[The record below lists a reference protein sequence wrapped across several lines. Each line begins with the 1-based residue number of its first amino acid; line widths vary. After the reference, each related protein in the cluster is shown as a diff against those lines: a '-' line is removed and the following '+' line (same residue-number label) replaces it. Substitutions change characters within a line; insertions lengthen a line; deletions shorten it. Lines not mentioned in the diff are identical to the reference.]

1 MKHEPWLEK
10 WSYEDDKVILEYE
23 DGATLRVTRV
33 DFIRA
38 FGVIIGL
45 TKAEAEKSMGSKTK
59 EAIAMATI
67 LEQYRKRQNEI
78 REQIAANSLPLDQML
93 IMQELNYR
101 ICVLET
107 FESLCKSAPVTM
119 DTKAMGFHFQ
129 LVDAYV
135 RFTLNERKFGPKTDA
150 EGQKKRET
158 ALQSFTQVAQDGRKR
173 FSSFS
178 ASTQE
183 QYKTCINNY
192 IKTILP
198 VWMQYRNTYINF

>member
-1 MKHEPWLEK
+1 
-10 WSYEDDKVILEYE
+10 
-23 DGATLRVTRV
+23 
-33 DFIRA
+33 
-38 FGVIIGL
+38 
-45 TKAEAEKSMGSKTK
+45 
-59 EAIAMATI
+59 MATI
-67 LEQYRKRQNEI
+67 LEQYRNRQNEI

-119 DTKAMGFHFQ
+119 DTKSMGFHFQ

-158 ALQSFTQVAQDGRKR
+158 ALQSFTQVVQDGRKR
-173 FSSFS
+173 FSSFN

-183 QYKTCINNY
+183 QYKTCMQTPY
-192 IKTILP
+192 DFEEERLTKAFMELP
-198 VWMQYRNTYINF
+198 LKRRQVMELLFLADLSEAETAKRLNCSLQYVRNQRCIALKKLRSRLMEGGDDE

>member
-1 MKHEPWLEK
+1 
-10 WSYEDDKVILEYE
+10 
-23 DGATLRVTRV
+23 
-33 DFIRA
+33 
-38 FGVIIGL
+38 
-45 TKAEAEKSMGSKTK
+45 
-59 EAIAMATI
+59 MATI

-119 DTKAMGFHFQ
+119 DTKSMGFHFQ

-135 RFTLNERKFGPKTDA
+135 RFTLNERKFGPKTDV

-158 ALQSFTQVAQDGRKR
+158 ALQSFTQVVQDASVSPALTHLRR
-173 FSSFS
+173 SSTKP
-178 ASTQE
+178 ASTITSKRSCLSGCSIATPISISKE
-183 QYKTCINNY
+183 
-192 IKTILP
+192 
-198 VWMQYRNTYINF
+198 VF

>member
-1 MKHEPWLEK
+1 
-10 WSYEDDKVILEYE
+10 
-23 DGATLRVTRV
+23 
-33 DFIRA
+33 
-38 FGVIIGL
+38 
-45 TKAEAEKSMGSKTK
+45 
-59 EAIAMATI
+59 MATI
-67 LEQYRKRQNEI
+67 LEQYRKRQNDI
-78 REQIAANSLPLDQML
+78 REQIAANSLPLDQVL

-119 DTKAMGFHFQ
+119 DTKSMGFHFQ

-158 ALQSFTQVAQDGRKR
+158 ALQSFTQVVQDGRKR
-173 FSSFS
+173 FSSFN

-183 QYKTCINNY
+183 QYKTLSLIHIYDCISW
-192 IKTILP
+192 KQCDCFRTEAGSPKSFFGLR
-198 VWMQYRNTYINF
+198 VWLLYNHK

>member
-1 MKHEPWLEK
+1 MQ
-10 WSYEDDKVILEYE
+10 
-23 DGATLRVTRV
+23 
-33 DFIRA
+33 IRA
-38 FGVIIGL
+38 GHDGHQSYGI
-45 TKAEAEKSMGSKTK
+45 
-59 EAIAMATI
+59 
-67 LEQYRKRQNEI
+67 
-78 REQIAANSLPLDQML
+78 P
-93 IMQELNYR
+93 
-101 ICVLET
+101 
-107 FESLCKSAPVTM
+107 
-119 DTKAMGFHFQ
+119 FQ

-198 VWMQYRNTYINF
+198 VWMQYRNTYINFSGGFLMSQNNSNDKAAMLAKIE

>member
-1 MKHEPWLEK
+1 
-10 WSYEDDKVILEYE
+10 
-23 DGATLRVTRV
+23 
-33 DFIRA
+33 
-38 FGVIIGL
+38 
-45 TKAEAEKSMGSKTK
+45 
-59 EAIAMATI
+59 MATI

-119 DTKAMGFHFQ
+119 DTKSMGFHFQ

-158 ALQSFTQVAQDGRKR
+158 ALQSFTQVVQDGRKR
-173 FSSFS
+173 FSSFN

-183 QYKTCINNY
+183 QYKTCMRY
-192 IKTILP
+192 IPAFRATKSAKRFWHEWEYLRMLHARGRKFCRKRI
-198 VWMQYRNTYINF
+198 RNAH

>member
-1 MKHEPWLEK
+1 M
-10 WSYEDDKVILEYE
+10 
-23 DGATLRVTRV
+23 
-33 DFIRA
+33 
-38 FGVIIGL
+38 
-45 TKAEAEKSMGSKTK
+45 
-59 EAIAMATI
+59 
-67 LEQYRKRQNEI
+67 
-78 REQIAANSLPLDQML
+78 ANSLPLDQVL

-119 DTKAMGFHFQ
+119 DTKSMGFHFQ

-173 FSSFS
+173 FSSFN

-183 QYKTCINNY
+183 QYKPAS
-192 IKTILP
+192 TITSRRFCP
-198 VWMQYRNTYINF
+198 SGCSIATPISISKEAF